1 MMSDKEIL
9 EHYANMQEIYGDL
22 PDPDHEPRQF
32 AYLVKLYLR
41 YHGTQDNN

>member
-1 MMSDKEIL
+1 MTDEEVL
-9 EHYANMQEIYGDL
+9 QHYDNMVEIYGTL

-41 YHGTQDNN
+41 YYAEHNN